1 MDVKGKKKKKE
12 EKSKR
17 NKKCVKT
24 MKKGNNYALNLC
36 MCVDRSEA
44 RKISSEHIR
53 GMRIEARGGRGGGG
67 KARAFRVFSAQSGV
81 YIRNDSAIN

>member
-1 MDVKGKKKKKE
+1 MDVKGKKERRKKQTKQE
-12 EKSKR
+12 
-17 NKKCVKT
+17 T
-24 MKKGNNYALNLC
+24 MKKGNNYALKLC